1 MTEGDNVEKIPL
13 LKLVS
18 LLLLTVL
25 LFSLAACAAND
36 GVPKEAKELFQ
47 KYMDGCASDMKE
59 AAKIVLFRDDADR
72 TLFEELSPVPGTY
85 KMLKWQKINDS
96 LWAVEWELPDEI
108 DANKQRTSWSFVIL
122 IDGQYYVARSLV
134 EVPRE
139 MRDTFD
145 MEPYMPTGDEML
157 PARTAR

>member
-1 MTEGDNVEKIPL
+1 MKQRL
-13 LKLVS
+13 LIVLSFVLVVAI
-18 LLLLTVL
+18 L
-25 LFSLAACAAND
+25 LAACAAND

-47 KYMDGCASDMKE
+47 KYMDACGTDMKE
-59 AAKIVLFRDDADR
+59 AAKYVRFVDETRR
-72 TLFEELSPVPGTY
+72 TMTEDSPAVPGKY

-96 LWAVEWELPDEI
+96 LWAVEWEKPNQI
-108 DANKQRTSWSFVIL
+108 DTSKRDVSWSFVVL

-145 MEPYMPTGDEML
+145 MEPYMPTGNEML
-157 PARTAR
+157 PAFSD

>member
-96 LWAVEWELPDEI
+96 LWAVEWENPDEV
-108 DANKQRTSWSFVIL
+108 DSSKQHTCWSFVIL
-122 IDGQYYVARSLV
+122 IDGQYYVARGLA
-134 EVPRE
+134 EIPRA

-145 MEPYMPTGDEML
+145 MEPYMPTGNEML
-157 PARTAR
+157 PPFSD

>member
-1 MTEGDNVEKIPL
+1 MMK
-13 LKLVS
+13 KLFAI
-18 LLLLTVL
+18 LLTLSMLFTTAVL
-25 LFSLAACAAND
+25 LAACAAND

-72 TLFEELSPVPGTY
+72 TLFEESSPVPGTY

-96 LWAVEWELPDEI
+96 LWAVEWENPDEV
-108 DANKQRTSWSFVIL
+108 DSSKQHTCWSFVIL
-122 IDGQYYVARSLV
+122 IDGQYYVARGLA
-134 EVPRE
+134 EIPRA

-145 MEPYMPTGDEML
+145 MEPYMPTGNEML
-157 PARTAR
+157 PPCSD

>member
-1 MTEGDNVEKIPL
+1 MKQRFLIL
-13 LKLVS
+13 LSFILVTVI
-18 LLLLTVL
+18 LLT
-25 LFSLAACAAND
+25 SCEAND

-72 TLFEELSPVPGTY
+72 TLFEESSPVPGTY

-108 DANKQRTSWSFVIL
+108 DANKQHNSWSFVIL
-122 IDGQYYVARSLV
+122 IDGQYYVARSLAS
-134 EVPRE
+134 VPKE

-145 MEPYMPTGDEML
+145 MESYMPTGDEML
-157 PARTAR
+157 PAFSD

>member
-25 LFSLAACAAND
+25 LFSLAACAAKD

-157 PARTAR
+157 PAFSD

>member
-1 MTEGDNVEKIPL
+1 MKPVSRAILIL
-13 LKLVS
+13 LCLV
-18 LLLLTVL
+18 LLL
-25 LFSLAACAAND
+25 SLAACAAND

-47 KYMDGCASDMKE
+47 KYMDACATDMHE
-59 AAKIVLFRDDADR
+59 ALKYVRTVTDIDLFSADFYKA
-72 TLFEELSPVPGTY
+72 TPGTY

-96 LWAVEWELPDEI
+96 LWAVEWEMPNQI
-108 DANKQRTSWSFVIL
+108 DTSKRDVSWSFVVL

-145 MEPYMPTGDEML
+145 MEPYMPTGDHML
-157 PARTAR
+157 PAFSD

>member
-1 MTEGDNVEKIPL
+1 M
-13 LKLVS
+13 LKKLFAI
-18 LLLLTVL
+18 LLTLSMLFTTAVL
-25 LFSLAACAAND
+25 LAACAAND

-72 TLFEELSPVPGTY
+72 TLFEESSPVPGTY

-145 MEPYMPTGDEML
+145 MEPYMPTGDHML
-157 PARTAR
+157 PAFSD

>member
-1 MTEGDNVEKIPL
+1 MKQRFLIVLSFL
-13 LKLVS
+13 LITAI
-18 LLLLTVL
+18 LLT
-25 LFSLAACAAND
+25 SCAAND

-72 TLFEELSPVPGTY
+72 TLFEGSSPVPGTY

-96 LWAVEWELPDEI
+96 LWAVEWENPDEV
-108 DANKQRTSWSFVIL
+108 DSSKQHTCWSFVIL
-122 IDGQYYVARSLV
+122 IDGQYYVARGLA
-134 EVPRE
+134 EIPRA

-145 MEPYMPTGDEML
+145 MEPYMPTGNEML
-157 PARTAR
+157 PPFSD

>member
-25 LFSLAACAAND
+25 LFSLAACAAKD

-59 AAKIVLFRDDADR
+59 AAKIVLFRNDADR

-96 LWAVEWELPDEI
+96 LWAVEWEMPNQI
-108 DANKQRTSWSFVIL
+108 DTSKRDVSWSFVIL
-122 IDGQYYVARSLV
+122 IDGQYYVARSLAS
-134 EVPRE
+134 VPKE

-145 MEPYMPTGDEML
+145 MEPYMPTGDHML
-157 PARTAR
+157 PAFSD

>member
-1 MTEGDNVEKIPL
+1 MKPVSRAILIL
-13 LKLVS
+13 LCLV
-18 LLLLTVL
+18 LLLS
-25 LFSLAACAAND
+25 FAACAAKD

-96 LWAVEWELPDEI
+96 LWAVEWEMPNQI
-108 DANKQRTSWSFVIL
+108 DTSKRDVSWSFVVL
-122 IDGQYYVARSLV
+122 IDGQYYVARGLA
-134 EVPRE
+134 EIPRA

-145 MEPYMPTGDEML
+145 MEPYMPTGNEML
-157 PARTAR
+157 PPFSD

>member
-1 MTEGDNVEKIPL
+1 MKPVSRAILIL
-13 LKLVS
+13 LCLV
-18 LLLLTVL
+18 LLL
-25 LFSLAACAAND
+25 SLAACAAND

-47 KYMDGCASDMKE
+47 KYMDACGTDMKE
-59 AAKIVLFRDDADR
+59 AAKYVRFVDETRR
-72 TLFEELSPVPGTY
+72 TMTENSPAVPGKY
-85 KMLKWQKINDS
+85 KTLKWQKINDS

-157 PARTAR
+157 PAFSD

>member
-1 MTEGDNVEKIPL
+1 M
-13 LKLVS
+13 LKKLFAI
-18 LLLLTVL
+18 LLTL
-25 LFSLAACAAND
+25 SMLFTTAILLAACAAND

-72 TLFEELSPVPGTY
+72 TLFEESSPVPGTY

-96 LWAVEWELPDEI
+96 LWAVEWENPDQV
-108 DANKQRTSWSFVIL
+108 DSSKQHTCWSFVIL
-122 IDGQYYVARSLV
+122 IDGQYYVARGLA
-134 EVPRE
+134 EIPRE

-145 MEPYMPTGDEML
+145 MEPYMPTGNEML
-157 PARTAR
+157 PAFSD

>member
-1 MTEGDNVEKIPL
+1 M
-13 LKLVS
+13 LKKLFAI
-18 LLLLTVL
+18 LLTL
-25 LFSLAACAAND
+25 SMLFTTAILLAACAAND
-36 GVPKEAKELFQ
+36 SVPKEAKELFQ

-72 TLFEELSPVPGTY
+72 TLFEESSPVPGTY

-96 LWAVEWELPDEI
+96 LWAVEWESPNLADPSQGDI
-108 DANKQRTSWSFVIL
+108 SWSFVIL

-145 MEPYMPTGDEML
+145 MEPYMPTGNEML
-157 PARTAR
+157 PAFSD